1 MAGGAGGGGVGGSD
15 GGGGGS
21 SGSGVGGRLLLPGV
35 SPLIINSRVC
45 FQIAFTS
52 CRGAFLL
59 LLRYLLRL

>member
-1 MAGGAGGGGVGGSD
+1 MAGGGVGGGV
-15 GGGGGS
+15 GGVGDVGGC
-21 SGSGVGGRLLLPGV
+21 SGVGGRLLFPGV

-59 LLRYLLRL
+59 LFRYLLGM